1 MAFQC
6 REQQN
11 QFFAFV
17 RMEGRERRLQELA
30 GILEGYNLGYTPL
43 LAVTKSQLTQGKLL
57 CLFMFRGPVL

>member
-17 RMEGRERRLQELA
+17 RMEGRERKLQELA
-30 GILEGYNLGYTPL
+30 GILEGYNLGYTSL
-43 LAVTKSQLTQGKLL
+43 LAVTKSQLT
-57 CLFMFRGPVL
+57 